1 MRFGT
6 EFDAPSA
13 GRVGPAAARAS
24 PSWLIACLSP
34 PVLRRM
40 PSWLSPPVLYGPIH
54 QPDLAASPYIHS
66 LIMYLPSSKSGSYT
80 FRWRAARIGRSSL
93 SPSWLSSTTSGV

>member
-6 EFDAPSA
+6 ELLAPSA
-13 GRVGPAAARAS
+13 GRVLPAAARAS
-24 PSWLIACLSP
+24 PSMLTACLSP

-54 QPDLAASPYIHS
+54 QPDLAAAPYIHS
-66 LIMYLPSSKSGSYT
+66 LIRNLPSSKSGSYT
-80 FRWRAARIGRSSL
+80 LR
-93 SPSWLSSTTSGV
+93 